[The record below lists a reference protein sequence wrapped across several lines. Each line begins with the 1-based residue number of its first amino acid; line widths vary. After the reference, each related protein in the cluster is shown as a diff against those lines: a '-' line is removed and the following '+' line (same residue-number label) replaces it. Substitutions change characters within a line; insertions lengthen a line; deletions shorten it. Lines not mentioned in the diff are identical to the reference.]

1 MARIIALVV
10 IYTIASSC
18 SAFISPIRYTN
29 PVATRVVGDTPSY
42 RQDVSM
48 SMGFFDFLKKNKDS
62 DTDDSEKPTTKASAD
77 SSVETTDEA
86 GGSSAPFLN
95 SEVATPVDDKKPPII
110 EEKPKVELS
119 PAEKAQE
126 LRSQAARIRLE
137 ADKRQVELTLE
148 KIGKLTTKLELMKL
162 KDTIDAKEQLSVE
175 EELGRLK
182 SQLFTDENGEIK
194 PVAVPVAAKVKSVAA
209 ATSSSDSSTV
219 DTSFSLSPSRPTLS
233 AEEMEQRVKRFQD
246 APEFM
251 KVLVAKTV
259 GFGVDDD
266 TPGAVDRLNATDII
280 LKLHA
285 DGIDYN
291 SIAVTSVDF
300 ANEGEQENARNL
312 IEKAYKMSKDMKDD
326 YSSDKPPVFTEEQI
340 SAKQKE
346 LEDASPKFIRDILAS
361 NFGNNTEL
369 AIMMLEDEWKEEKR
383 KKSSKNPFDFRDR
396 GEMGRDGERMDLG
409 GDRGAFSR
417 LFSDTNNETGALS
430 DTDFMM
436 NSLYPDSTRKE
447 DATPDKRQVDAFLND
462 VVATTKAFTPSADA
476 LPVAGGWVSIY
487 GVYHELFHLFNLH
500 LISSY
505 HDLIMLVLY
514 Y

>member
-62 DTDDSEKPTTKASAD
+62 DADDSEKPTTNASAD
-77 SSVETTDEA
+77 SAETTDEA
-86 GGSSAPFLN
+86 GGSSAHKN
-95 SEVATPVDDKKPPII
+95 SEEATPVVDDQKPLVI

-119 PAEKAQE
+119 PLEKAKE

-148 KIGKLTTKLELMKL
+148 KIEKLTTKLEVMKL

-209 ATSSSDSSTV
+209 ASASSDSSTV
-219 DTSFSLSPSRPTLS
+219 DTSSSLSPSRPTLS

-291 SIAVTSVDF
+291 SIAVTSLDF

-326 YSSDKPPVFTEEQI
+326 YSSDNPPVFTEEQI

-383 KKSSKNPFDFRDR
+383 KKSSKNPFNFWDR
-396 GEMGRDGERMDLG
+396 GEIGRDGERMDLG

-447 DATPDKRQVDAFLND
+447 DATPDKRQVNAFLND

-487 GVYHELFHLFNLH
+487 GVYIELFRFFNLH